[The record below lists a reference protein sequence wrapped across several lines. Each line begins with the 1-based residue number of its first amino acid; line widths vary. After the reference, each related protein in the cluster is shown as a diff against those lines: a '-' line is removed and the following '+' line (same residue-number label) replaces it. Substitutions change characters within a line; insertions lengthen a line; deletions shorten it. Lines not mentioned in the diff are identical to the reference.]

1 MRGYALRA
9 AELAGAAAGLTT
21 SLVLL
26 IAGCALLGVAAAG
39 GGGAVVAIVI
49 AVLMI
54 AAVFAWCDRMALSA
68 MLARPVSE
76 VEHPELYRL
85 VRELSKAGRRPV
97 PRLYLSP
104 AEQPNSFAVG
114 RGPRSA
120 TVCCTEGL
128 LRVLDEAELRGV
140 LGHELAHVSGRD
152 ILASSVS
159 AGLATVITFPAGLPR
174 FVRSGSA
181 GSDSVAAGSGGS
193 GSVAAGSGGSG
204 SVAAGSGGSGSV
216 AAGSGGSGSAAA
228 GSVAAGSVAGG
239 SVAAGSGSGL
249 GPLETLLMLV
259 LGPIAAVVV
268 RLAVTQEREYRADA
282 AGALL
287 AGDPAA
293 LASALRKIDAG
304 TAELALA
311 PDGRRISVG
320 HLMIASPFRPEGLA
334 RLFLTHPPA
343 GERVRRLEALAG
355 YRR

>member
-9 AELAGAAAGLTT
+9 AELAGAAAGPVT
-21 SLVLL
+21 SVALL

-39 GGGAVVAIVI
+39 GGGAVVAIVLA
-49 AVLMI
+49 AVLV
-54 AAVFAWCDRMALSA
+54 AAVYACCDRLALSA

-85 VRELSKAGRRPV
+85 VRELSKDGRLPV

-120 TVCCTEGL
+120 AICCTEGL
-128 LRVLDEAELRGV
+128 LRVLDEAELRSV
-140 LGHELAHVSGRD
+140 LGHELAHVSGHD
-152 ILASSVS
+152 VLGSSVT
-159 AGLATVITFPAGLPR
+159 AGLATAITFPATLARLARP
-174 FVRSGSA
+174 GSA
-181 GSDSVAAGSGGS
+181 GSGPGLGVLEHALMLLLGPVAA
-193 GSVAAGSGGSG
+193 V
-204 SVAAGSGGSGSV
+204 
-216 AAGSGGSGSAAA
+216 
-228 GSVAAGSVAGG
+228 
-239 SVAAGSGSGL
+239 
-249 GPLETLLMLV
+249 
-259 LGPIAAVVV
+259 IV
-268 RLAVTQEREYRADA
+268 RLAVSQEREYRADA

-287 AGDPAA
+287 SGDPVA
-293 LASALRKIDAG
+293 LAAALRKLDAG

-320 HLMIASPFRPEGLA
+320 HLMIVNPFRPEGVA
-334 RLFLTHPPA
+334 RLFRTHPPS